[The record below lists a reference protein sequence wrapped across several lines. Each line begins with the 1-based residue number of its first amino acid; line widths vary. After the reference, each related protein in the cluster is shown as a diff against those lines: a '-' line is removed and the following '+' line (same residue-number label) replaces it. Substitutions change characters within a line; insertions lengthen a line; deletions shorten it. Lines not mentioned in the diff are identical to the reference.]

1 MIIDFNSRKPTNSSI
16 DINMLRRRSKQ
27 LNAGLIAPA
36 TDDIEEE
43 LAVEHTSEPIKNIE
57 DINRITQY
65 LISEER
71 WRDNMLFIVGINLG
85 LRVSDLLRLRFSH
98 LINENFTFKD
108 RFPLLE
114 KKTRNT
120 RKTKKNRYLTINNAV
135 IEAVTLY
142 LEHTPGIKLSDY
154 MFRSESTGGNY
165 NEENQADKEARPL
178 SRSSVDRILKGIA
191 RDLDL
196 DIKVSTHTLRKT
208 FAYHQMVMSGNS
220 SRKLLVLQKMF
231 GHSSAAQTLDYIGI
245 TREEIEDAYK
255 KLNLGSLTCNYLA
268 DSSVV
273 EVNAM

>member
-1 MIIDFNSRKPTNSSI
+1 MIIDINSRRQADEAINVGSLRQNSRK
-16 DINMLRRRSKQ
+16 LK
-27 LNAGLIAPA
+27 AGLIAPS
-36 TDDIEEE
+36 TNTVDEE
-43 LAVEHTSEPIKNIE
+43 LAAEHTSEPIKNIE

-65 LISEER
+65 LIEQER

-98 LINENFTFKD
+98 MINENFTFKD

-120 RKTKKNRYLTINNAV
+120 RKTKRNRYLTINNAV
-135 IEAVTLY
+135 VDAVTLY
-142 LEHTPGIKLSDY
+142 LEHTPGVKLSDY

-165 NEENQADKEARPL
+165 NADNQGNKENMPL

-191 RDLDL
+191 KDLDL
-196 DIKVSTHTLRKT
+196 NCKMSTHTLRKT

-220 SRKLLVLQKMF
+220 TRKLLVLQKMF
-231 GHSSAAQTLDYIGI
+231 GHSSATQTLDYIGI
-245 TREEIEDAYK
+245 TRDEIEDAYRN
-255 KLNLGSLTCNYLA
+255 LNLGSLTCNYLA
-268 DSSVV
+268 DSPVI

>member
-1 MIIDFNSRKPTNSSI
+1 MIIDINSRRQVGESI
-16 DINMLRRRSKQ
+16 DVGRLRQSSRQLRS
-27 LNAGLIAPA
+27 GLIAPA
-36 TDDIEEE
+36 TDMVDEE
-43 LAVEHTSEPIKNIE
+43 LAADHTSEPIKDIE

-65 LISEER
+65 LVEQKR

-98 LINENFTFKD
+98 IINENFTFKD

-114 KKTRNT
+114 KKTKNT

-135 IEAVTLY
+135 VEAVTLY
-142 LEHTPGIKLSDY
+142 LEYTPGIKLSDY

-165 NEENQADKEARPL
+165 SNENHPNKEDRPL

-191 RDLDL
+191 NDLNL
-196 DIKVSTHTLRKT
+196 NCKMSTHTLRKT

-245 TREEIEDAYK
+245 TREEIDDAYRC
-255 KLNLGSLTCNYLA
+255 LNLGSSSCNYLA
-268 DSSVV
+268 DSSVI
-273 EVNAM
+273 EVNAV

>member
-36 TDDIEEE
+36 TDDVEEE
-43 LAVEHTSEPIKNIE
+43 LAMEHTSEPIKSIE

-98 LINENFTFKD
+98 LINENLTFKD

>member
-1 MIIDFNSRKPTNSSI
+1 MIIDISSRRQADESIDVKNLKQNSRK
-16 DINMLRRRSKQ
+16 LK
-27 LNAGLIAPA
+27 AGLIAPS
-36 TDDIEEE
+36 TEDIDEE
-43 LAVEHTSEPIKNIE
+43 LAAEHTSEPIKDIK

-65 LISEER
+65 LIEQER

-98 LINENFTFKD
+98 MINDNFTFKD

-120 RKTKKNRYLTINNAV
+120 RKVKKNRYLTINSAV
-135 IEAVTLY
+135 VEAVTLY
-142 LEHTPGIKLSDY
+142 LEHTPGVKLSDY

-165 NEENQADKEARPL
+165 KEDNQENKESRPL

-191 RDLDL
+191 KDLDL
-196 DIKVSTHTLRKT
+196 NCKVSTHTLRKT

-245 TREEIEDAYK
+245 TRDEIEDAYRN
-255 KLNLGSLTCNYLA
+255 LNLGSLTCNYLA
-268 DSSVV
+268 DSPVI
-273 EVNAM
+273 EINAV